1 MASNYLFKLLHVVFV
16 GFLMS
21 FLYGGATSL
30 LIWVYDPSHSPKY
43 IEAYVTGYNCLIS
56 GGLTIG
62 TGIFVLLSYRDIPA
76 LIEGAFKP
84 SVLAGTRYPYFKRR
98 YLSAAEAA
106 AFSAIYAAA
115 AYGIFSICKFP
126 IPGLANSF
134 LVAFSCL
141 QYALGVFVGRQI
153 YFIAHML
160 RSIDEVQIDRD
171 MMKSGISSVVGFVNV
186 VSTMVVIGTYAHV
199 TGFYQGQFEFV
210 QPIGSSARVLL
221 LLPLLIATP
230 VIVVFNFYPRVVLRR
245 LYDRSNERIA
255 RKLQKELAQEHLSM
269 FDRRALEIEYD
280 RARQA
285 ATKGQLELSLSDI
298 PIAITILVALIGL
311 VSNLKS

>member
-1 MASNYLFKLLHVVFV
+1 MASNHLFKLLHVVFA

-21 FLYGGATSL
+21 FLYGAATSL
-30 LIWVYDPSHSPKY
+30 LIWIYHPSQASKY
-43 IEAYVTGYNCLIS
+43 VEAYVTGYNCLIS
-56 GGLTIG
+56 GGITIG
-62 TGIFVLLSYRDIPA
+62 TGIFVLLSYRKMPA
-76 LIEGAFKP
+76 IIERAFKP
-84 SVLAGTRYPYFKRR
+84 SALAATRYPHFKRR
-98 YLSAAEAA
+98 YLSVAEAA
-106 AFSAIYAAA
+106 GFSAVYVAA
-115 AYGIFSICKFP
+115 AYGIFSICRFP
-126 IPGLANSF
+126 IPGLGNSF
-134 LVAFSCL
+134 LVAFACL

-171 MMKSGISSVVGFVNV
+171 MMKAGISSVAGFVNI

-199 TGFYQGQFEFV
+199 SGFYHGQFEFV

-221 LLPLLIATP
+221 LLPLLIAAP

-255 RKLQKELAQEHLSM
+255 RKLQKELAQEHLPT
-269 FDRRALEIEYD
+269 FERRALEIEYD

-285 ATKGQLELSLSDI
+285 ATKGQLELTLSDI

-311 VSNLKS
+311 VSNLKP